1 MSAVAEHERY
11 GQVVDYPRDTT
22 VAEAFIQQAA
32 RTPDAVAVVAGTTS
46 LCYRDLD
53 ARSGVLAA
61 CLKQQ
66 GVGPGSLVGLAV
78 ERNIDLMV
86 AMLGILKA
94 GGAYVPLDPSY
105 PQDRLAWII
114 EDSAMKV
121 LLATSHTQD
130 QLPSLPSG
138 PAVVLADEPRGQL
151 ESMDARGSSTDLAYV
166 TYTSGSTGKPKGV
179 MIEHR
184 NVLNF
189 FAAMDQILGT
199 SPGVWLA
206 VTSISFD
213 ISVLE
218 LLWTLTRGFTVVLH
232 GEDGWSGVADEIQL
246 HGVTHLQMT
255 PSLAR
260 LMILDTRAFASLGGL
275 SKMLLGG
282 EAVPSSLIRVLRQVF
297 HSEILNM
304 YGPTETTVWSTCGR
318 VEESGTTVSIGT
330 PIANTQVYLLDAALQ
345 PVPHGEPGE
354 LFIGGDGVARGY
366 LNQPELTAER
376 FLNPPV
382 CEGRRVYRTGDLAR
396 FRPDGGL
403 DFLGRNDYQIKL
415 RGHRIEPGE
424 IEAVL
429 EQMSGIRQ
437 AVIVLREDREGDP
450 RLVAYVVPEASVQVH
465 GASLRTA
472 LAERLPEFMVPSA
485 IVLLPRL
492 PMTDNGK
499 IDRKALL
506 NMPPPQA
513 ATVDHAGHSTEPRHE
528 LAELVARTW
537 QDALGVGAFSYDENF
552 FDLGAHSLT
561 VAEVHSRLQEELSR
575 EISLVDLFQ
584 FPTINALAAHLEGAA
599 VNGGSS
605 DRAQRRR
612 LARQR

>member
-11 GQVVDYPRDTT
+11 GPVVDYPRDIT
-22 VAEAFIQQAA
+22 VAEAFIQQAM

-61 CLKQQ
+61 CLKRQ
-66 GVGPGSLVGLAV
+66 GVEPGSLVGLSV
-78 ERNIDLMV
+78 ERNADLIT

-105 PQDRLAWII
+105 PRERLAWII

-121 LLATSHTQD
+121 LLATSRTQS
-130 QLPSLPSG
+130 QLPTLPSG
-138 PAVVLADEPRGQL
+138 PAVVLTDEASGQL
-151 ESMDARGSSTDLAYV
+151 EPIGATGSSTDLAYV

-199 SPGVWLA
+199 SYGVWLA

-232 GEDGWSGVADEIQL
+232 GEDGWSDMADEIQR

-260 LMILDTRAFASLGGL
+260 LMMLDTRAFASLGGL
-275 SKMLLGG
+275 SKVLLGG
-282 EAVPSSLIRVLRQVF
+282 EAVPSSLIRKLRQVF
-297 HSEILNM
+297 HGEILNM

-318 VEESGTTVSIGT
+318 VEEPGTTVPIGT
-330 PIANTQVYLLDAALQ
+330 PIANTQVYLLDEALQ
-345 PVPHGEPGE
+345 PVPQGEPGE

-366 LNQPELTAER
+366 LNRPELTTER
-376 FLNPPV
+376 FLNLPA
-382 CEGRRVYRTGDLAR
+382 CKGRRVYRTGDLVKI
-396 FRPDGGL
+396 RPDGGL

-429 EQMSGIRQ
+429 EQMPGIRQ
-437 AVIVLREDREGDP
+437 AVIVLREDRQGDP
-450 RLVAYVVPEASVQVH
+450 RLVAYVVPEAPVQVR
-465 GASLRTA
+465 GSSLRTA

-485 IVLLPRL
+485 IVLLPHL

-506 NMPPPQA
+506 NMLPPQA
-513 ATVDHAGHSTEPRHE
+513 DPVDHDGYSKESRHG
-528 LAELVARTW
+528 LGELVARIW
-537 QDALGVGAFSYDENF
+537 QDALGVGAFSHDENF

-584 FPTINALAAHLEGAA
+584 FPTINALTAHLEGTA
-599 VNGGSS
+599 VNEGNS